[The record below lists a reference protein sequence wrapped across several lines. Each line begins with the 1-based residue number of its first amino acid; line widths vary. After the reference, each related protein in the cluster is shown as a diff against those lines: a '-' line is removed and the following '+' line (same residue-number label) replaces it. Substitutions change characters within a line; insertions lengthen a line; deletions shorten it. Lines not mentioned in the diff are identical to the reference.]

1 MGVFDYDQKY
11 KNSDEYQYF
20 RSLIEK
26 YSPNLPDYLCDL
38 AIMAVK
44 LDPKASR
51 RTRGCRD
58 SRAIPCEPSGKDPL
72 TFGKKKQD
80 PVPLDSKLNDTN
92 IFGAVNIISDPK
104 LISKLN
110 EEQRAIGLDGAVSN
124 VSDSLEQLE
133 ST

>member
-51 RTRGCRD
+51 R
-58 SRAIPCEPSGKDPL
+58 
-72 TFGKKKQD
+72 KKKQD

-104 LISKLN
+104 LISELN
-110 EEQRAIGLDGAVSN
+110 EHPI
-124 VSDSLEQLE
+124 VSDSSQQLE
-133 ST
+133 SN